1 MLAHRSFVDMAHSA
15 LQVFDL
21 GEEDESLSFLPYAH
35 VFERVNGLFVGIA
48 AGGSAWI
55 ARGAEHLAEDLQAS
69 KPTVMVAVP
78 RVYEKMH
85 QRIMAVVRENPPRR
99 QALFRWALELGRRRA
114 RGERPLLYPL
124 AERLVL
130 GPVRKRLTG
139 GRLRFFVSGGA
150 PLSAE
155 IEGFFWALGVKILN
169 GWGMTETS
177 SGATSNTEQRHRF
190 ETVGPPLP
198 GVEVKVAEDGEIMVK
213 SPGNMLGYYRNPD
226 ATAQTLR
233 DGWVMTGDIGD
244 LDPDGFLR
252 ITDRKKELIKTSVGK
267 YVAPQPVETNLQ
279 QAPEIERALVIGDE
293 RPYVVALI
301 VPDWDVLRAELGI
314 TGEPRELV
322 KDDRVRQAIQRRV
335 DEVNGSLSDW
345 ETIKY
350 FELLPEDF
358 TEANDEI
365 TPTLKV
371 KRRVVNQRYRD
382 LIETMYQGKTRPS
395 PATGE

>member
-1 MLAHRSFVDMAHSA
+1 
-15 LQVFDL
+15 
-21 GEEDESLSFLPYAH
+21 
-35 VFERVNGLFVGIA
+35 
-48 AGGSAWI
+48 
-55 ARGAEHLAEDLQAS
+55 
-69 KPTVMVAVP
+69 MVAVP

-99 QALFRWALELGRRRA
+99 QALFRWALDLGRRRA

-198 GVEVKVAEDGEIMVK
+198 GVEVKVAEDGEFMVK

-233 DGWVMTGDIGD
+233 DGWVMTGDIGA

-267 YVAPQPVETNLQ
+267 YVAPQPVETHLQ

-322 KDDRVRQAIQRRV
+322 KDDRVREAIQRRV
-335 DEVNGSLSDW
+335 DEVNGALSDW